1 MSSHHLTT
9 ITLSPLLVNTDH
21 TVTYGDF
28 AMHTQASIEQRNR
41 QYTARLSGESGIYA
55 GVFTTVVAE
64 DMSSV
69 KVRVKNGYLL
79 YILGG

>member
-1 MSSHHLTT
+1 
-9 ITLSPLLVNTDH
+9 
-21 TVTYGDF
+21 
-28 AMHTQASIEQRNR
+28 MHTQASIEQRNR

-69 KVRVKNGYLL
+69 KVRVKNGYLR